1 MLMMELR
8 ALVRVVVA
16 HGVELLGV
24 VVMATSVE
32 VSTVNYGEAVIAQ
45 SFSLTRDTMISQTT

>member
-1 MLMMELR
+1 MMELH

-24 VVMATSVE
+24 VVMVTSVE
-32 VSTVNYGEAVIAQ
+32 VNIVN
-45 SFSLTRDTMISQTT
+45 

>member
-1 MLMMELR
+1 MMQLR
-8 ALVRVVVA
+8 VLVRVVVA